1 MKISFAILIA
11 RSLACMAIAG
21 PAWAQNPLD
30 DAIYSVKCLGADD
43 KEACKAKARK
53 DFEDYQRQKQV
64 GGVAPGAGASPGP
77 QGDPNNYQERCETV
91 NASGPA
97 DVDTAY
103 NRAMNAYHFM
113 TIEER
118 QLARP
123 GLTGGFTHARV
134 PGVRYDIATS
144 VKALPNYED
153 AGRAHVTLAL
163 YKSERGSGTI
173 MNATYCIST
182 SNYKRNPHFH
192 NKAFWNGVSA
202 GFARLVE

>member
-1 MKISFAILIA
+1 MKTIPIVQMLIGI
-11 RSLACMAIAG
+11 AIAG
-21 PAWAQNPLD
+21 SAWAQNPLD
-30 DAIYSVKCLGADD
+30 DAIYSMKCLGADD
-43 KEACKAKARK
+43 KEACKAKARQA
-53 DFEDYQRQKQV
+53 FEDYQRQKQ
-64 GGVAPGAGASPGP
+64 GGGAATGASASTGQ

-118 QLARP
+118 QLVRNGP
-123 GLTGGFTHARV
+123 TGGFTHARV

-144 VKALPNYED
+144 VKALPSYED

-182 SNYKRNPHFH
+182 SNLKPNPHFH
-192 NKAFWNGVSA
+192 NKTFWSNASA
-202 GFARLVE
+202 GFAKLVQ

>member
-1 MKISFAILIA
+1 MKTIPIVQMLIS
-11 RSLACMAIAG
+11 MAIAG
-21 PAWAQNPLD
+21 SAWAQNPLD
-30 DAIYSVKCLGADD
+30 DAIYAMKCLGADD
-43 KEACKAKARK
+43 KEACKTKARK
-53 DFEDYQRQKQV
+53 DFEDYQQNKR
-64 GGVAPGAGASPGP
+64 GDGATGASVNGRPN
-77 QGDPNNYQERCETV
+77 GDPNGYQERCETV

-118 QLARP
+118 QLARH

-144 VKALPNYED
+144 VKALPDYED

-163 YKSERGSGTI
+163 QKSERGTGTI
-173 MNATYCIST
+173 LNATYCVST
-182 SNYKRNPHFH
+182 SNLKPNPHFH
-192 NKAFWNGVSA
+192 NKTFWNDASA
-202 GFARLVE
+202 GFAKLVQ